1 MAEKKLT
8 KIALV
13 NPPPPKG
20 AFVHY
25 QSPLIGVA
33 YIAAVLQ
40 KNGYEVTVIDC
51 PPLGIT
57 YEGLKQEIA
66 RFAPDIVG
74 ITSVT
79 VTFSS
84 AAETAKVIKESNP
97 KALIVLGGPH
107 VTVLDEQTVRE
118 NPQVD
123 VVVRGE
129 GERTMLEIAIIVS
142 ASNLADLDKV
152 AGITFMKNGEL
163 VRTPDREFIQD
174 LDELPDP
181 AYNLFPLDKYRL
193 YGKLILPITTS
204 RGCFANCSFC
214 LGSKN
219 GRKKGAVK
227 KPQARG

>member
-1 MAEKKLT
+1 MAEKKT
-8 KIALV
+8 AKIALV

-40 KNGYEVTVIDC
+40 KDGYEVTVIDC

-57 YEGLKQEIA
+57 YEGLTQVIA
-66 RFAPDIVG
+66 NFKPDIVG

-84 AAETAKVIKESNP
+84 AAQAAKVIKETYP

-123 VVVRGE
+123 IVVRGE
-129 GERTMLEIAIIVS
+129 GEHTMLE
-142 ASNLADLDKV
+142 LEHD
-152 AGITFMKNGEL
+152 GGGG
-163 VRTPDREFIQD
+163 R
-174 LDELPDP
+174 
-181 AYNLFPLDKYRL
+181 
-193 YGKLILPITTS
+193 
-204 RGCFANCSFC
+204 
-214 LGSKN
+214 
-219 GRKKGAVK
+219 GRK
-227 KPQARG
+227 R

>member
-1 MAEKKLT
+1 MAEKRIT
-8 KIALV
+8 RIALV
-13 NPPPPKG
+13 NPPPPKK
-20 AFVHY
+20 ALVHY
-25 QSPLIGVA
+25 HCPLIGVA

-40 KNGYEVTVIDC
+40 ENGYEVTVIDC

-57 YEGLKQEIA
+57 YDGLKQKIA
-66 RFAPDIVG
+66 LFMPDIVG

-84 AAETAKVIKESNP
+84 AAQAAKVIKEAYP

-129 GERTMLEIAIIVS
+129 GEQTMLELAGLVAS
-142 ASNLADLDKV
+142 SNLANLSKV
-152 AGITFMKNGEL
+152 DGITFLYEGQL
-163 VRTPDREFIQD
+163 VRTADRKLIQD
-174 LDELPDP
+174 LDELPYP
-181 AYNLFPLDKYRL
+181 AYNLFPIDKYRL

-214 LGSKN
+214 LAPKMAW
-219 GRKKGAVK
+219 KKSEVK
-227 KPQARG
+227 KPKTCC